1 METLIIYHRVDW
13 DGYTSAAVALKRFP
27 NAKLFGWNYKD
38 SLPDVSEYDR
48 VILVDLTI
56 AEVLPDNSKDYSWMH
71 AHADKL
77 IWIDHHMAA
86 VNAVNRPDINGLRR
100 GDVGACIL
108 AWEFFFPSEM
118 VAEHV
123 ALVGS
128 CDVFRKD
135 GKYVHWD
142 HVWDYCLWLDQFG
155 SGWTLEEGDR
165 SYKLIAKA
173 IELIKETDGQIAQ
186 HIVDAAPL
194 EAIRAA
200 QEDELFVAKA
210 EEFTFRGYKAYKLYA
225 QGRPAAMMRTHMD
238 KMACIVF
245 QFPYQMEDGTWKV
258 SIRVSES
265 CPLDANRIANEFG
278 GGGHVK
284 AAGCSMTNDQINNLK

>member
-1 METLIIYHRVDW
+1 MKTLIIYHRVDW
-13 DGYTSAAVALKRFP
+13 DGYTAAAVALKRFP
-27 NAKLFGWNYKD
+27 NAKLFGWNYND
-38 SLPDVSEYDR
+38 YLPDVSEYDR
-48 VILVDLTI
+48 VVLVDLTI
-56 AEVLPDNSKDYSWMH
+56 AKVLPDNSRDYSWMH

-128 CDVFRKD
+128 YDVFRKD
-135 GKYVHWD
+135 GKYAHWD

-155 SGWTLEEGDR
+155 SGWTLEEGDC

-173 IELIKETDGQIAQ
+173 IELIEARDGQIAQ
-186 HIVDAAPL
+186 YIVDAASL

-200 QEDELFVAKA
+200 QEDELFAAKA

-284 AAGCSMTNDQINNLK
+284 AAGCTMSVSDIEKL